1 MVNNIKLIE
10 YILYCLYKKLVDMS
24 TLINNDGSDVLNKLI
39 YNALNSGWNIKKIN
53 NTIIIQKN
61 KKKII

>member
-10 YILYCLYKKLVDMS
+10 YILYCLYKKLIDIS
-24 TLINNDGSDVLNKLI
+24 ILLNNNGDILNNLI
-39 YNALNSGWNIKKIN
+39 YNALDNGWNIKKIN

>member
-24 TLINNDGSDVLNKLI
+24 TLINNDDSDVLNKLI